1 MVNGLQLPPHIMRT
15 AAHKLPACDADSA
28 TLKAIVERGK
38 LPGATQSFASRS
50 CALGLGD
57 EVELLVKMPTEIK
70 GELDPGT
77 MD

>member
-1 MVNGLQLPPHIMRT
+1 MVEH
-15 AAHKLPACDADSA
+15 
-28 TLKAIVERGK
+28 GK